1 LGLLHQR
8 CGVELQADRRG
19 GAAASTAYL
28 AWEYSTAV
36 EPPDPDRVESLPDL
50 IAFLEALADHF
61 AHEHRGDDWQNWNVG
76 DYLRSIAAWLEGEKP
91 LMVAEEIRE
100 IEADRPT
107 WRGVAMLFEAGRI
120 YE

>member
-1 LGLLHQR
+1 MR
-8 CGVELQADRRG
+8 AT
-19 GAAASTAYL
+19 ASTAYL
-28 AWEYSTAV
+28 ASEYSRAV

-50 IAFLEALADHF
+50 ITYLAALADHF

-76 DYLRSIAAWLEGEKP
+76 DYLGAIAAWLEGEKP
-91 LMVAEEIRE
+91 LMAEEIKE